1 MKVHLLLTDD
11 IRAAM
16 PDSIKIVLDW
26 GMLNV
31 RFPHKDYFG
40 LHCCVEGEEKDIVDW
55 LKPFDGFV
63 KGNGIPMTE
72 TFEIVHIK
80 QQ

>member
-11 IRAAM
+11 IKATM
-16 PDSIKIVLDW
+16 PNTVKITDSW

-40 LHCCVEGEEKDIVDW
+40 LHCFIEGEEKSITDW
-55 LKPFDGFV
+55 LRPFEGFV
-63 KGNGIPMTE
+63 KGNGTPMME

-80 QQ
+80 